1 MPIKTITPKAHFV
14 AKTTVVSPPAVE
26 PALLPTST
34 TATPFPASR
43 KVFVN
48 IAYSEHIPA
57 PPEDVP
63 LNHPAWHLPLI
74 LSEPRLDKDKGDF
87 ISGHAKLLQI
97 PHSYRVFAELG
108 KKFG

>member
-26 PALLPTST
+26 PALLPTTT

-57 PPEDVP
+57 APEDVP

-87 ISGHAKLLQI
+87 ISGH
-97 PHSYRVFAELG
+97 
-108 KKFG
+108 